1 MRRVPALGS
10 EAEDATVILNP
21 PEDGLSRAAVR
32 DGEPERIEGAL
43 YLSL

>member
-1 MRRVPALGS
+1 MPAPGS
-10 EAEDATVILNP
+10 KAENATAIPNP